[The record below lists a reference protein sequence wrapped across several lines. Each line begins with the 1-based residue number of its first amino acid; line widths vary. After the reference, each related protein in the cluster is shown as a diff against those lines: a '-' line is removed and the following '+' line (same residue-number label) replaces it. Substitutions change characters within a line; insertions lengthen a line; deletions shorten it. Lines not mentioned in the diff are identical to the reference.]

1 MTSKEKTVVLFG
13 ATGTVGAYTALYLR
27 EMGYHVFAVGHRKSD
42 NGFFADYQIQYF
54 SVNIVNSSEF
64 SVLPKDNIYAIINLA
79 GILPA
84 RMKGYYPQ
92 QYVDT
97 NVTGCLNILNY
108 AIQVKASVFIYSQS
122 ISDVAYLCGNKTP
135 IPPEAP
141 SKFPLNNDHSIY
153 SITKNAAVALVE
165 HFSAKFGFK
174 HFILRF
180 PNIYLYHP
188 NPMYYVDGVEKWQG
202 YRLMIAKAMKGE
214 PISVWGDPTRVH
226 DIVYVKDCCQIIEK
240 CISTK
245 KAPGGMYNV
254 GTGIGTT
261 LEEQIRGIV
270 EIFSPKGHRSV
281 ISYDTSKPD
290 STEYIFDVSKT
301 EKYLGY
307 RMQYDYIKYL
317 KDFKMEM
324 EAQRFVKLWGKD
336 NTIQEKI

>member
-1 MTSKEKTVVLFG
+1 MTSNEKTVVLFG

-27 EMGYHVFAVGHRKSD
+27 ERGYRIIAVGHRKSD
-42 NGFFADYQIQYF
+42 NGFFADYKIQYF

-64 SVLPKDNIYAIINLA
+64 SVLPNDNIYAIVNLA

-84 RMKGYYPQ
+84 RMKDYDPQ
-92 QYVDT
+92 RYIDT
-97 NVTGCLNILNY
+97 NVTGCFNILNY
-108 AIQVKASVFIYSQS
+108 AVHVKASIFIYSQS

-135 IPPEAP
+135 IPSDAP
-141 SKFPLNNDHSIY
+141 SKFPINNDHSIY

-165 HFSAKFGFK
+165 HYSAKFGFK

-202 YRLMIAKAMKGE
+202 YRLMIAKAMKGK
-214 PISVWGDPTRVH
+214 PISVWGDPTKVH
-226 DIVYVKDCCQIIEK
+226 DVVYVKDCSQIIEK
-240 CISTK
+240 CISATN
-245 KAPGGMYNV
+245 APNGMYNV

-270 EIFSPKGHRSV
+270 EVFSPKDHRSV
-281 ISYDTSKPD
+281 ISYDPSKPN

-324 EAQRFVKLWGKD
+324 ETQRFSKLWGKD
-336 NTIQEKI
+336 KTFQENI